1 MTVNLKDR
9 NNLTE
14 GPILKSLIT
23 LSIPIIF
30 ANILQTAYQ
39 LTDTFWV
46 GRLGTAAVAA
56 VSISFP
62 IIFLIISLGG
72 GLAIAGTILVAQYK
86 GREDKKAVDHIT
98 SQTLLMVLLV
108 SIILATTGYILS
120 PFFVSLMGAEP
131 NIYSSTVSYM
141 KISFI
146 GMIFMFTYM
155 VFQSLMRGVG
165 DVKTP
170 VYIVLGTVL
179 LNLILDPLFIFG
191 YGFIPAFGVAGAAVA
206 TIGTQGLA
214 AIIGIII
221 LIKGKYQIQL
231 HLNDLKPDVL
241 LIKKMLNLGFP
252 ASIEQSARALGMTIM
267 TFLVATFGTLTLAAY
282 GIGSRILSFIII
294 PTMGL
299 SMATSTL
306 VGQNIGAGKI
316 SRAERIAKHSSLAG
330 FILLTIVGII
340 IFIFA
345 KQISAIFIPG
355 ETETIQSSALFI
367 KIMALTFGFI
377 GIQMS
382 LNGLFR
388 GSGNTMIS
396 MILSIVSLW
405 ILRFPLAY
413 ILSKH
418 TALAEIGL
426 WIAFPAANVI
436 AAIITIIWF
445 SKGTWKQKQ
454 ITEEIKLTKEVTKET
469 IIEEGINN

>member
-1 MTVNLKDR
+1 M
-9 NNLTE
+9 
-14 GPILKSLIT
+14 
-23 LSIPIIF
+23 
-30 ANILQTAYQ
+30 Q
-39 LTDTFWV
+39 
-46 GRLGTAAVAA
+46 
-56 VSISFP
+56 
-62 IIFLIISLGG
+62 
-72 GLAIAGTILVAQYK
+72 
-86 GREDKKAVDHIT
+86 
-98 SQTLLMVLLV
+98 
-108 SIILATTGYILS
+108 
-120 PFFVSLMGAEP
+120 
-131 NIYSSTVSYM
+131 
-141 KISFI
+141 
-146 GMIFMFTYM
+146 
-155 VFQSLMRGVG
+155 
-165 DVKTP
+165 
-170 VYIVLGTVL
+170 
-179 LNLILDPLFIFG
+179 
-191 YGFIPAFGVAGAAVA
+191 
-206 TIGTQGLA
+206 
-214 AIIGIII
+214 
-221 LIKGKYQIQL
+221 YQIQL
-231 HLNDLKPDVL
+231 HLNDLKPDVP

-252 ASIEQSARALGMTIM
+252 ASVEQSARALGMTVM

-282 GIGSRILSFIII
+282 GIGSRILSFVII
-294 PTMGL
+294 PAMGL

-316 SRAERIAKHSSLAG
+316 SRAERITKFSSLAG

-396 MILSIVSLW
+396 MILSIISLW
-405 ILRFPLAY
+405 VLRFPLAY

-418 TALAEIGL
+418 TALVEIGI
-426 WIAFPAANVI
+426 WIAFPSANVI
-436 AAIITIIWF
+436 AAVITIIWF